1 MSCYLRILVAL
12 DGSPDAE
19 AALRH
24 ATQLARDQHAQL
36 ILLSVSPPLRA
47 PVTGMAGSAEVI
59 DLRPYY
65 EATLRKATD
74 ALPQDVGVRTRLAQ
88 GSPAAEIVKVA
99 EEERCDL
106 IVMGFHGH
114 GRLRNALVG
123 SVSRSVLGASALPV
137 LLMHAPRD
145 GGDGGEGADGA
156 EAPAAAAQAPAGA

>member
-24 ATQLARDQHAQL
+24 AARLARDQHAQL
-36 ILLSVSPPLRA
+36 ILVSVSPPLRA
-47 PVTGMAGSAEVI
+47 PVTGMAGSTELI
-59 DLRPYY
+59 DMRPYY
-65 EATLRKATD
+65 EQTLRRAAA

-88 GSPAAEIVKVA
+88 GTPAAEITRVA

-114 GRLRNALVG
+114 GRLHNALVG
-123 SVSRSVLGASALPV
+123 SVSRSVLGSSALPV

-145 GGDGGEGADGA
+145 GDGDGDGEG
-156 EAPAAAAQAPAGA
+156 EAAAADDPSAAAL